1 MILDT
6 IRKVTTQG
14 ALHARLARI
23 AASWGDQRVC
33 RAQLVASAQAM
44 PPPSPSFAS
53 RASFQRQ
60 VLAIV
65 SVAAT
70 GRIQLEALP
79 CAHRALLA
87 TTVRSVDWAH
97 LCAQRA
103 SSREEKAWN
112 ARGAWLAQC
121 ALSILLRPFRAK
133 RAKLVPIPP
142 EIRCCVRS
150 GIIRLKGE
158 QIALYARRECTA
170 YRHLCLRRRALWEH
184 FPSPA
189 SRRALPALPDSPVA
203 PHDVSIALLSQDTR
217 DQSPVDQHKRVRAM
231 QPCAGNGAALEHTQ
245 WATRAIVLRVRL
257 EWSARMG

>member
-6 IRKVTTQG
+6 ILKVTTQC

-44 PPPSPSFAS
+44 PPLSPSFAS
-53 RASFQRQ
+53 RASFRWQ

-65 SVAAT
+65 SVAVT
-70 GRIQLEALP
+70 GRIQPEALP

-87 TTVRSVDWAH
+87 TTVRSVVWAR

-103 SSREEKAWN
+103 SSREGKAWI
-112 ARGAWLAQC
+112 ARGAWLVLF
-121 ALSILLRPFRAK
+121 ALSILLRLFRAK

-142 EIRCCVRS
+142 GIRCCVRS
-150 GIIRLKGE
+150 GIMRLKGE
-158 QIALYARRECTA
+158 RIALYARRECTA
-170 YRHLCLRRRALWEH
+170 HHRLCLRRRVLWEH

-217 DQSPVDQHKRVRAM
+217 DPSPVDQQQRVRAM